1 MKTKELEEKDRAQD
15 KISRIFTAISM
26 LDIGESISPT
36 ELSKKINIHHD
47 SLIAKLEE
55 YEPVKNI
62 SWKLSRDKE
71 GKIRMI
77 TKTDEDMDIRKELR
91 EIKKEIINLKVLLKK

>member
-1 MKTKELEEKDRAQD
+1 MEKQIDSRED

-26 LDIGESISPT
+26 LNLNESISIT
-36 ELSKKINIHHD
+36 LLSKNINMHHD
-47 SLIAKLEE
+47 TLIAKLEE

-62 SWKLSRDKE
+62 NWKLSRDKE

-77 TKTDEDMDIRKELR
+77 TKIDEDMDIRKELR
-91 EIKKEIINLKVLLKK
+91 DIKKEIIEIKKLIKKEE